1 MTMLDP
7 LEVDFQCYILFC
19 FVIIA
24 FLREYGKR
32 RFVTCGL
39 HVIFLSVTT
48 FTGELAQIFHLRI

>member
-24 FLREYGKR
+24 FLREYAYMGR
-32 RFVTCGL
+32 DALLPVDCM
-39 HVIFLSVTT
+39 
-48 FTGELAQIFHLRI
+48 